1 VKSTHPTLCRAS
13 LLSAIAALAL
23 ASVSV
28 SVSSAQCLGTSKLLG
43 HRTAWEPMRGQFAS
57 PQPRL
62 VRASFDDDDES
73 APEPSIVGMWHVK
86 FIAMGNEGIPDKT
99 EVDAGYSQWHSDGTE
114 ILNSGGRAPST
125 SSFCLGVWEQTGVRK
140 YSLNHFA
147 IAWDPTPSNSDP
159 NGVILGPASI
169 RENVTLSLKGN
180 AFSGTFTIIQYDETL
195 KKLAEV
201 KGNITGT
208 RITAVTPP
216 SSVF

>member
-1 VKSTHPTLCRAS
+1 MP
-13 LLSAIAALAL
+13 AIVALAL

-43 HRTAWEPMRGQFAS
+43 HRTAWDSLGSPAAS
-57 PQPRL
+57 VQPRL
-62 VRASFDDDDES
+62 LRAALGGDEDES
-73 APEPSIVGMWHVK
+73 APTPSIVGMWHVK

-99 EVDAGYSQWHSDGTE
+99 EVDAGFAQWHSDGTE
-114 ILNSGGRAPST
+114 IMNSGGRAPST
-125 SSFCLGVWEQTGVRK
+125 SSFCLGVWEQTGIRK

-147 IAWDPTPSNSDP
+147 ISWDPTPSDADP

-169 RENVTLSLKGN
+169 RENVTLSANG
-180 AFSGTFTIIQYDETL
+180 ATFSGTFLIVQYDETL

-201 KGNITGT
+201 KGNITAT
-208 RITAVTPP
+208 RITATTPP

>member
-1 VKSTHPTLCRAS
+1 VKSTYPTLSRAS
-13 LLSAIAALAL
+13 LLPAIAAFAL
-23 ASVSV
+23 ATVSV

-43 HRTAWEPMRGQFAS
+43 HRTAWNSIGNSA
-57 PQPRL
+57 QPRL
-62 VRASFDDDDES
+62 LRAALYDDEEQS

-99 EVDAGYSQWHSDGTE
+99 EVDAGYSQWHADGTE

-125 SSFCLGVWEQTGVRK
+125 SAFCLGVWEQTGVRK

-169 RENVTLSLKGN
+169 RETVTVSPNGKS
-180 AFSGTFTIIQYDETL
+180 FSGTFTIVQYDETL

-208 RITAVTPP
+208 RITVATPP